1 MADKI
6 KNLIHGR
13 ETYIADFGPGFVMK
27 RPLPTF
33 GVDAREK
40 WLEKQYRTKA
50 VIDEIWAV
58 GNPRYN
64 IPRMHFIKDDEYQ
77 LLEERAPGFPLT
89 AELYRG
95 LSRREKY
102 EITDGI
108 AAFLV
113 DMNELRPIKETEIHK
128 IADDIKFKRLDN
140 FVENKMSS
148 WFTKNEVRQ
157 MARLRDEIGKFEY
170 ETRLAWSHCD
180 LNSGN
185 VLYDPETR
193 KLSFIDFAEANYQFI
208 YRDIF
213 APLQIELG
221 IFKHVYATYCQLHNG
236 ALYPMPSTKNE
247 SLHEIMKY
255 RILTVV
261 LKRFIKA
268 SDDLRANPQN
278 QKSINN
284 NADKV
289 AFMREQI
296 AAFQAIERA
305 FSR

>member
-1 MADKI
+1 
-6 KNLIHGR
+6 
-13 ETYIADFGPGFVMK
+13 
-27 RPLPTF
+27 
-33 GVDAREK
+33 
-40 WLEKQYRTKA
+40 
-50 VIDEIWAV
+50 
-58 GNPRYN
+58 
-64 IPRMHFIKDDEYQ
+64 
-77 LLEERAPGFPLT
+77 
-89 AELYRG
+89 
-95 LSRREKY
+95 
-102 EITDGI
+102 
-108 AAFLV
+108 
-113 DMNELRPIKETEIHK
+113 
-128 IADDIKFKRLDN
+128 
-140 FVENKMSS
+140 
-148 WFTKNEVRQ
+148 
-157 MARLRDEIGKFEY
+157 MARLRDEIGDFEY

-221 IFKHVYATYCQLHNG
+221 IFKRVYETYCQLHNS
-236 ALYPMPSTKNE
+236 ALYSMPGIKNDN
-247 SLHEIMKY
+247 LREIMKY
-255 RILTVV
+255 RILAVV

-284 NADKV
+284 NSDKI

-296 AAFQAIERA
+296 AAFQAIERM